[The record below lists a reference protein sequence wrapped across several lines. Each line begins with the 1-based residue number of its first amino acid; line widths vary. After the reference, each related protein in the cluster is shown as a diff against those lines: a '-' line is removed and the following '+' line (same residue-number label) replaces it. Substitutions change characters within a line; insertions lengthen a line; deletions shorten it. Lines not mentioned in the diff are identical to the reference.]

1 MRFHYVA
8 ALVVIVIAAGTCAVG
23 QTFNVEQPKN
33 NKSQV
38 KVIRPGQQAVA
49 PASAKTARKGPVVK
63 DVTVSAA
70 KVERAHGKVGRKAEK
85 SVKTAAKAPTP
96 AAPVKTEEARA
107 SLPPVKPLDPLEEPL
122 PTVSRLSNTELQ
134 QKIQQSLGHTA
145 DLSAAD
151 SVHVTVTD
159 TEIHLDGTVASGSEK
174 RAAERL
180 AQSFGGNRLFKNS
193 LQIAGSQRTTTAPT
207 NTATTGIPVAVGDGF
222 AGRPKS

>member
-8 ALVVIVIAAGTCAVG
+8 ALVVIGAGTCAVG

-38 KVIRPGQQAVA
+38 KVIRPGQQTVV
-49 PASAKTARKGPVVK
+49 PASTKTGRRAPVVK
-63 DVTVSAA
+63 DVTPVAA
-70 KVERAHGKVGRKAEK
+70 ARVERTHGKVGRKVEK

-96 AAPVKTEEARA
+96 ATPVKIEEAKA
-107 SLPPVKPLDPLEEPL
+107 SPPPVKPLDPLEEPL

-134 QKIQQSLGHTA
+134 QKIQQSLGRTA

-159 TEIHLDGTVASGSEK
+159 TEIHLEGTVASGSEK